1 MDSRQC
7 SLAVLRARREE
18 TVFAH
23 LRGERHGADLDSA
36 LAAFTNGEASY
47 DVIALRPI
55 LRTPDGRCTHPT
67 PQDVHTHLSELTTG
81 FPDLEL
87 VVHRIHHADYAMI
100 VEGVQIGTH
109 TGRWQGID
117 PTAQRITV
125 PAAVFYRF
133 EDERMLNET
142 VYFDLATM
150 MRQLGLESLAL

>member
-1 MDSRQC
+1 M
-7 SLAVLRARREE
+7 
-18 TVFAH
+18 FAH

-36 LAAFTNGEASY
+36 VAAFASGEASY

-55 LRTPDGRCTHPT
+55 LGTPDGCCTHPISEE
-67 PQDVHTHLSELTTG
+67 VHAHLRELTTG

-100 VEGVQIGTH
+100 VEGVQVGTH

-117 PTAQRITV
+117 PTARRITV

-133 EDERMLNET
+133 EDVRMLNET

-150 MRQLGLESLAL
+150 MRQLGLKSLPL